1 MNNNQTAKIYVMPKQ
16 SDLLSADSNAQ
27 DGNENVRYYKL
38 NQLNEEIA
46 DLRNEKNVLYEML
59 LSQEKVAASVE
70 EEDDGMEDLKKKIH
84 EMDKKISVIEERV
97 KRLDNLP
104 SGLEIK
110 QIISE
115 AIDSKNLASVDK
127 VELEITK
134 SRNIQILWTIGTIIG
149 VVSLAATIMKL
160 LS

>member
-16 SDLLSADSNAQ
+16 RDLPSADSNAQ

-149 VVSLAATIMKL
+149 VVSLAATIIKL